1 MPLAFKIQHDSETT
15 VYIWEIVEEI
25 EELQSSVVL
34 RQESD
39 VRFQNMKSLSHKKGF
54 LSVRMLLHEAGYTDL
69 DLYYDEAGKPHLKDG
84 SFISIT
90 HSFEFSG
97 IIISSKNVGID
108 IEMQREKIE
117 RIAFK
122 FSKPRELEY
131 LSESSLDRVRE
142 LTVIWGAKEAMY
154 KMCNSRSLSFKGDME
169 VFPFKLA
176 DKSGKSTVISE
187 CGFQLDFNFWFLEV
201 NGFTIVYAV

>member
-15 VYIWEIVEEI
+15 VYVWEITEEI

-34 RQESD
+34 REESE

-54 LSVRMLLHEAGYTDL
+54 LSVRMLLLEAGYTDL

-108 IEMQREKIE
+108 IEMQRKKIE

-122 FSKPRELEY
+122 FSKSRELEY
-131 LSESSLDRVRE
+131 LSESPLDRVRE

-154 KMCNSRSLSFKGDME
+154 KMCNSRSLSFKDDME
-169 VFPFKLA
+169 IFPFKLE
-176 DKSGKSTVISE
+176 DKSGNSTVISD

-201 NGFTIVYAV
+201 KGFTIVYAM